1 MGQLQTRRN
10 EEIRVRFAHR
20 RPGEALMSTDDEV
33 AISHLQR
40 RKIEG
45 RVLLPFIQT
54 LIEKI
59 GREAALEILD
69 ATINKLAVQDGDNW
83 QAQFGSDLGSLCR
96 VAQEVWGGGGSL
108 EVDVLDASD
117 TYLSFNVTRCRYAE
131 FYRELGLTD
140 IGFHIHCKR
149 DYAMIDG
156 FNSEI

>member
-1 MGQLQTRRN
+1 M
-10 EEIRVRFAHR
+10 
-20 RPGEALMSTDDEV
+20 PSDDEI

-45 RVLLPFIQT
+45 RVLIPFIQT
-54 LIEKI
+54 LIERI

-83 QAQFGSDLGSLCR
+83 QARFGSDLKSLRR
-96 VAQEVWGGGGSL
+96 VAQDVWGGGGSL

-117 TYLSFNVTRCRYAE
+117 THLSFNVTRCRHAE

-140 IGFHIHCKR
+140 IGFHVHCKR
-149 DYAMIDG
+149 DYAMIEG
-156 FNSEI
+156 FNPQIELDRRQTLMQGADHCNFRYRKRSG